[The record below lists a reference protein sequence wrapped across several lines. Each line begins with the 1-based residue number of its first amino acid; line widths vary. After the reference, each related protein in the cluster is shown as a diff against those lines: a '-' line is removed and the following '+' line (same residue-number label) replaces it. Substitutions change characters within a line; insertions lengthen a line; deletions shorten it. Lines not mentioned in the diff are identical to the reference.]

1 MELKKITIA
10 EALTVVSE
18 WTAKA
23 AQSRGSSNAPDL
35 EPLRYLLDTR
45 RPSILG
51 VDLELLAHKGQA
63 LVGFRLTQSETI
75 GDQKTRYVLPIHF
88 AIMRAFEVIPG
99 IRLRLDGD
107 SHEGDRAKRK
117 VQRREEKLIYPMNIY
132 LPAALA
138 QKLGIKGQSRLDR
151 ILFNAPPDARLHP
164 KRTGHHRVFV
174 PSESVLL
181 EYRGE
186 PLQTQE
192 TWLRLAKLALT
203 DGQHDGL
210 RGLPTVLQSLFVTAE
225 RWHREELDG
234 RLDDDPRWDHAKA
247 G

>member
-1 MELKKITIA
+1 MELKKLTIA
-10 EALTVVSE
+10 EALAVLTEWSE
-18 WTAKA
+18 KA
-23 AQSRGSSNAPDL
+23 MHSKGSSDAPDL
-35 EPLRYLLDTR
+35 EPLRYLLDIR
-45 RPSILG
+45 RRSILG
-51 VDLELLAHKGQA
+51 VDSEVTTHNGQA
-63 LVGFRLTQSETI
+63 LVGFRLAQSERI
-75 GDQKTRYVLPIHF
+75 SDQKTRYVLPVHF
-88 AIMRAFEVIPG
+88 AMMRAFELIPG
-99 IRLRLDGD
+99 IRLKLDGD
-107 SHEGDRAKRK
+107 SHEGQRAKRNI
-117 VQRREEKLIYPMNIY
+117 RRQEEKLIYPMNIY

-138 QKLGIKGQSRLDR
+138 QKLGIKGRSRLDR
-151 ILFNAPPDARLHP
+151 VLFNAPPDARLHS
-164 KRTGHHRVFV
+164 KRTGHHRMFI

-234 RLDDDPRWDHAKA
+234 RLDDDPRWDHATA